1 MRLPAF
7 VVRTAALAAAVAL
20 LAPAGAPA
28 ADLPPLKIGVIM
40 SYTGPTPNAGREF
53 DGGSGA
59 FLKQYGDTFAGR
71 KVVLIKR
78 DDGGPNPDVARRL
91 AQELIVQDN
100 VDILVGANWTPV
112 AIALSQVSTQAKKPY
127 LIINSAT
134 SNIIKDQ
141 PYASRYA
148 MTMAQL
154 TGPLGRWLPRNGI
167 RKVYMMVA
175 DFGPGI
181 DSLNSFKP
189 VFSDAGGTI
198 VGEVRVPLNTTDFS
212 AYLQRVVDAKP
223 DALYVFLPTGDIA
236 IAFVKAYQQMGLAKA
251 GIRLVGTGD
260 IVTEDTLAA
269 DGDTVLGMI
278 SAYHY
283 SEAHDSNLNRRF
295 VRDFNASVKG
305 LRPNLMAVAS
315 YDAMHVIYNA
325 VTATKGDTTP
335 DKLIAAIKGQRL
347 ESPRGMIYIDPNT
360 RDIVQNVYLRRVE
373 KVKGELQNVEFDRS
387 AMVADP
393 IEK

>member
-1 MRLPAF
+1 MGRLIRAF
-7 VVRTAALAAAVAL
+7 VLAAAAFGL
-20 LAPAGAPA
+20 LTPA
-28 ADLPPLKIGVIM
+28 AVPAAGLPPLKIGVVM
-40 SYTGPTPNAGREF
+40 SYSGPTPNAGREF
-53 DGGSGA
+53 DGGAAA
-59 FLKQYGDTFAGR
+59 FLKAYGDTFAGR

-91 AQELIVQDN
+91 AQELIVQEN
-100 VDILVGANWTPV
+100 VDVLVGANWTPN
-112 AIALSQVSTQAKKPY
+112 AIALSQLSTQAKKPY
-127 LIINSAT
+127 FIINSAT

-167 RKVYMMVA
+167 RRVYMMVA

-198 VGEVRVPLNTTDFS
+198 VGEVRVPLSTTDFS

-223 DALYVFLPTGDIA
+223 DALYVFLPTGEIG
-236 IAFVKAYQQMGLAKA
+236 IAFVKAYQQMNLAKA

-283 SEAHDSNLNRRF
+283 SQAHDSNLNRRF
-295 VRDFNASVKG
+295 VRDFTAAVGPG

-315 YDAMHVIYNA
+315 YDAMHAIYKAVNA
-325 VTATKGDTTP
+325 THGDTSP
-335 DKLIAAIKGQRL
+335 DKLMTAIRGMHL
-347 ESPRGMIYIDPNT
+347 DSPRGTVYIDPNT
-360 RDIVQNVYLRRVE
+360 RDIVQNVYLR
-373 KVKGELQNVEFDRS
+373 KVVKINGELTNVEFDRYP
-387 AMVADP
+387 MVADP
-393 IEK
+393 NER